1 LASATVVIT
10 GNFQSGQDVLAF
22 VNDGSTMGNI
32 DGSYNAGTLTLTSPG
47 TTATLAQWQEALRAV
62 TYSNT
67 SSTPNTANR
76 TISFVVND
84 GLDDSTPGTK
94 TVTVQGVNNAP
105 VVTNVDG
112 DDVTF
117 TENGPAVLIDAGGDA
132 TVSDPDSPDL

>member
-1 LASATVVIT
+1 
-10 GNFQSGQDVLAF
+10 
-22 VNDGSTMGNI
+22 
-32 DGSYNAGTLTLTSPG
+32 PG
-47 TTATLAQWQEALRAV
+47 TAATLAQWQEALRAV

-84 GLDDSTPGTK
+84 GLDDSAPATK
-94 TVTVQGVNNAP
+94 TVAVQAVNNAP

-132 TVSDPDSPDL
+132 IVSDPDSPDLDGGNLMVAIVNNEVAGEDILGIRN